1 MQKKLVSLICA
12 FALLA
17 FIMPATAAE
26 ESLNATANT
35 TLNETENVTAII
47 TTNETSSLTEIQPQ
61 KATTNA
67 IASNQ
72 VGKSQESAPSAA
84 QLGSGVVTSAGKVL
98 RAGFEKTKPLNNLDV
113 YGNKS
118 TYSIPYSSSPNAAFE
133 VNQRRGNVS
142 QFSYNTKYKPLYNI
156 SQYSRNKPT
165 YEVPGSV
172 SSKPVYSITSY
183 PEVKAVNSIP

>member
-12 FALLA
+12 LALLA

-35 TLNETENVTAII
+35 TLNATTNI
-47 TTNETSSLTEIQPQ
+47 TINETSNLTAIQLP
-61 KATTNA
+61 KATTDA
-67 IASNQ
+67 IGSNRA
-72 VGKSQESAPSAA
+72 GKSQESAPYTA
-84 QLGSGVVTSAGKVL
+84 QLGKGKAASDGKVL
-98 RAGFEKTKPLNNLDV
+98 RAGFEKTKPVNNLDV

-118 TYSIPYSSSPNAAFE
+118 TYSIPFSTSKNAAFE

-142 QFSYNTKYKPLYNI
+142 QFTYNTKYKPLYNI
-156 SQYSRNKPT
+156 SQYSRSKPT
-165 YEVPGSV
+165 YEVPSSV

-183 PEVKAVNSIP
+183 PEIKAVNSIP